1 MFALAQLS
9 ILMKGLS
16 EYYEEKTKAYT
27 EENGAFSRIDFE
39 NEETVLFLS
48 FNPDDLLSPAVL
60 NLSNFADSVCMQEC
74 KVKVFAG
81 EDSPDY
87 KIIE

>member
-27 EENGAFSRIDFE
+27 EENGASGRK
-39 NEETVLFLS
+39 
-48 FNPDDLLSPAVL
+48 NPDVYL
-60 NLSNFADSVCMQEC
+60 ER
-74 KVKVFAG
+74 
-81 EDSPDY
+81 
-87 KIIE
+87 